1 MDVLIIELKSGNLVS
16 RLPVVLG
23 GLNYEP
29 TEDEYFTI
37 AWQCAVDDKI
47 VDQNCRDVYL
57 LKLIHA

>member
-1 MDVLIIELKSGNLVS
+1 MVS

-29 TEDEYFTI
+29 TEVEYFTI

-47 VDQNCRDVYL
+47 VDQNFRDEYL